1 MYTCAECSVLA
12 CRKENRENMP
22 KNCPMNNRENIEQI
36 IQEYKKEEI
45 QQFHRTS
52 ATIEHDGY
60 CEWPR
65 LRETIEF
72 AKRMG
77 YKKLGIAFCN
87 GLKKEAQ
94 ILAKLLRQNGFEVE
108 SVVCKAGGIDKSYVG
123 LTDAEKLCG
132 GGFEAMCNPIAQAQ
146 LLNQVGTDF
155 NIVVGL
161 CVGHDSLFYRYADAM
176 TTTLVAKDRAL
187 GHNPVAALYLSE
199 GYLKRKVNPEQGK

>member
-1 MYTCAECSVLA
+1 
-12 CRKENRENMP
+12 
-22 KNCPMNNRENIEQI
+22 MNNRENIEQI

-52 ATIEHDGY
+52 AIIEHDGY

-187 GHNPVAALYLSE
+187 GHNPAAALYLSE